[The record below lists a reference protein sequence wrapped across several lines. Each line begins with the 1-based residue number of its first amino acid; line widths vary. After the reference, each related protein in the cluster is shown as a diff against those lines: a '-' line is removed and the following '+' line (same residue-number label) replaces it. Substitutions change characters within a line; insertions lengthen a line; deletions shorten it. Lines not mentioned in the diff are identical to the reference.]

1 MANEEEVGSIEL
13 QEDNSVLK
21 SGELTGESKLKD
33 LQMLLEESQK
43 ISEERFD
50 LLQRCRADL
59 ENVIKRTSKEK
70 EEYAKYA
77 SEKLICKLL
86 TIVDSLEQASKH
98 DKGGKVLYQQLLNIL
113 ESEGLVAI
121 EALGMKF
128 DPYIHEAL
136 FQIES
141 ENMDEDI
148 IVQEIQKGYMLNSR
162 VIRFSKVAVSKKR
175 IRLK

>member
-1 MANEEEVGSIEL
+1 MTNEEDIGSIEVL
-13 QEDNSVLK
+13 EDKSVLK
-21 SGELTGESKLKD
+21 SEEQTTESELED
-33 LQMLLEESQK
+33 LQKQLEESQK
-43 ISEERFD
+43 VAEERFD

-59 ENVIKRTSKEK
+59 ENVFKRTAKEK

-86 TIVDSLEQASKH
+86 PILDSLEQASNH
-98 DKGGKVLYQQLLNIL
+98 DKGCKVLYQQLLDIL
-113 ESEGLVAI
+113 DSEGLVTI
-121 EALGMKF
+121 EALGKKF

-148 IVQEIQKGYMLNSR
+148 IVQEIQKGYMLNSK
-162 VIRFSKVAVSKKR
+162 VIRFSKVAVGKR
-175 IRLK
+175 G